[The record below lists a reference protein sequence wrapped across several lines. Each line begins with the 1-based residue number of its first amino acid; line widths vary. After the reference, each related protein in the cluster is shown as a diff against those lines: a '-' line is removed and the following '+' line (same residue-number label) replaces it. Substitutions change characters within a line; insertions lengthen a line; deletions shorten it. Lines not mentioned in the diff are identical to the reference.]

1 MTYREVESE
10 TVDHHYSIDDAVG
23 KGMVD
28 EDSGTFHDPKTGE
41 IMSLGAAVYEGYI
54 SPGSSPRVAR
64 FHIINTTI
72 TVDEP
77 RFNSFLQTIF
87 STSLFIYE
95 YTRGI
100 IENSIS
106 YGSS

>member
-1 MTYREVESE
+1 M
-10 TVDHHYSIDDAVG
+10 
-23 KGMVD
+23 
-28 EDSGTFHDPKTGE
+28 
-41 IMSLGAAVYEGYI
+41 AAVKVMPSCDSSTSSSGSISCFLIASNTAILDYEGYI
-54 SPGSSPRVAR
+54 SPGSSPRGRQVDRAEFKIR
-64 FHIINTTI
+64 KSSPVKLR
-72 TVDEP
+72 VDEP

-87 STSLFIYE
+87 STSLFIDE